1 MEVFK
6 DSILGLQE
14 LLDGGGE
21 RGISDIKGAWPV
33 ELEGWAVAG
42 WCEGMV
48 WGVNRDQEPGLDV
61 LGLRW

>member
-1 MEVFK
+1 M
-6 DSILGLQE
+6 
-14 LLDGGGE
+14 GGE

-61 LGLRW
+61 LGLQW